1 MKNRHTMETVAIKK
15 KLMCTIILDK
25 ANFMRRKISIN
36 VLLSEDNEVPSSQ
49 EYRMQNVK
57 TIWTKQKLKEIS
69 KYRVMS
75 EHFHWFEKWE
85 NLNCMDL

>member
-1 MKNRHTMETVAIKK
+1 METVATKK

-57 TIWTKQKLKEIS
+57 TI
-69 KYRVMS
+69 
-75 EHFHWFEKWE
+75 
-85 NLNCMDL
+85 

>member
-1 MKNRHTMETVAIKK
+1 MSTMLKNEKQTHYGNSSHKK

-57 TIWTKQKLKEIS
+57 TI
-69 KYRVMS
+69 
-75 EHFHWFEKWE
+75 
-85 NLNCMDL
+85 